1 MSPTAGS
8 WVGGVQRPCCFSG
21 SSRLC
26 LHPRTCPIELGLTT
40 SACKTARGQDWTPG
54 PPQEGTRPPSPMR
67 PPKTSAQDVSSE
79 TLLGPWVLDDTGV
92 VLSPRFPGTRMCG
105 FQSCVLPSSQKPGAL
120 CQPRGVGGTLVV
132 SGVSAAGTRD
142 PLTGAR
148 VGDTERKEPTWPPA
162 RGEGPGPCPS
172 PSSRRCSRCVSL
184 EDGSRR
190 VTECSRQ
197 VPRCPRGESGFCV
210 FISSQSLLTTRICSC
225 K

>member
-8 WVGGVQRPCCFSG
+8 WVGGSSAPAASRALPACVCIPGRAPSSLDRPQVPARRPG
-21 SSRLC
+21 ARTG
-26 LHPRTCPIELGLTT
+26 HPAL
-40 SACKTARGQDWTPG
+40 
-54 PPQEGTRPPSPMR
+54 PQEGTRPPSPMR

-142 PLTGAR
+142 PLTGAH
-148 VGDTERKEPTWPPA
+148 VGAPGLLRGVRALSPA
-162 RGEGPGPCPS
+162 HHQALGDAAAASAWKTGAGRS
-172 PSSRRCSRCVSL
+172 PS
-184 EDGSRR
+184 
-190 VTECSRQ
+190 
-197 VPRCPRGESGFCV
+197 VPGRSPAALGESLGSVC
-210 FISSQSLLTTRICSC
+210 SSPHRVY
-225 K
+225 